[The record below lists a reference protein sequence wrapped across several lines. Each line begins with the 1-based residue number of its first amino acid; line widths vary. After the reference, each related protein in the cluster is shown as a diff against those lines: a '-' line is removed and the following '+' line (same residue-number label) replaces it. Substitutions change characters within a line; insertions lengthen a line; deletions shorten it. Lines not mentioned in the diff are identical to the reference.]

1 MRFPIIL
8 ALAVIVLT
16 PVDIRDVV
24 HELSARAGA
33 AVGGWL
39 QSEPVPVVA
48 AVSSSVASPN
58 AEAGPAAQ

>member
-48 AVSSSVASPN
+48 VNPAVPVTVPTAR
-58 AEAGPAAQ
+58 